1 MCKQLPACMKD
12 ISKLALQA
20 CIMNSPL
27 SLHSLENKLA
37 EIQKMRENVSS
48 ERNSHIFFDFAM
60 QILQPFRNLDG
71 DCNAH
76 SKEDRRRRNEVIL
89 LQHVQHKLL

>member
-1 MCKQLPACMKD
+1 MKD

-60 QILQPFRNLDG
+60 QIL
-71 DCNAH
+71 H
-76 SKEDRRRRNEVIL
+76 SGIL
-89 LQHVQHKLL
+89 AETSMHTQKKIAEEEMK